1 MIEKKVTK
9 EIYSKEVE
17 QEEVRIEVNN
27 IEYQKRET
35 RRLRINIKIS

>member
-17 QEEVRIEVNN
+17 REEVRIEVNN